1 MIKDLAIAVASFYV
15 LVGFANATKSR
26 PEMGNNKDNHIL
38 KQDVV
43 ESSLSMMSIE
53 ELADF
58 SLGGSLSHLLGKEMD
73 TSKLKTKSAKA
84 KGAKSTSLPSEVPSS
99 FPSEVPSSFPSEV
112 PSSFPSAS
120 PTPRPTPRPVTSP
133 TKPPGYN
140 RRKLREG
147 EPPVQELA
155 PLDRRLEII
164 KSMEPFGAKRDATFS
179 QEYDLISKKSCD
191 SLIQHMDTSLQRDID
206 SGVELP
212 IGSSPGRAEDA
223 NDSWIPFEEG
233 GLANQ
238 YNKKLCE
245 CVSCINEHSLYIIYR
260 TDVRFLLFCL
270 DHKTPTTLS
279 H

>member
-99 FPSEVPSSFPSEV
+99 FPSEVPSSSED
-112 PSSFPSAS
+112 PSSSPIAS
-120 PTPRPTPRPVTSP
+120 PTPCY
-133 TKPPGYN
+133 K

-147 EPPVQELA
+147 ELPVQELV

-164 KSMEPFGAKRDATFS
+164 ESMEPFGAKRDATFS

-238 YNKKLCE
+238 YNEELCE

>member
-26 PEMGNNKDNHIL
+26 PEMMNNKDNHIL

-84 KGAKSTSLPSEVPSS
+84 KGAKS
-99 FPSEVPSSFPSEV
+99 
-112 PSSFPSAS
+112 S
-120 PTPRPTPRPVTSP
+120 P
-133 TKPPGYN
+133 KGGYH
-140 RRKLREG
+140 RRSKLREG
-147 EPPVQELA
+147 ELPVQELV

-238 YNKKLCE
+238 YNEELCE